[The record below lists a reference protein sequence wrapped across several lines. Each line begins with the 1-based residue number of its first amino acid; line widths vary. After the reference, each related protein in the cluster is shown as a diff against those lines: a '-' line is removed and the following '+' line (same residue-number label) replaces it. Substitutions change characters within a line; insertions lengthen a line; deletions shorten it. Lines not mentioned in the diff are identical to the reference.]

1 MTTGWFGDGEGS
13 LAGLQTLE
21 ACFEIKEKAG
31 PALKKKEREMRAA
44 PKEEE
49 VGIGCGPFSS
59 ISIHPYFRPTF
70 SSLFWLY
77 TVGRDLGVVSQLGQS
92 LTTNQNRPHI
102 LLTNPLFKC
111 SPF

>member
-31 PALKKKEREMRAA
+31 PALKKKERERRAA

-59 ISIHPYFRPTF
+59 ISNSSIFPTYILFPFLALHCGKRPRGGF
-70 SSLFWLY
+70 SIGPKFDNQPKPATYIVNKPSLQ
-77 TVGRDLGVVSQLGQS
+77 V
-92 LTTNQNRPHI
+92 
-102 LLTNPLFKC
+102 
-111 SPF
+111 